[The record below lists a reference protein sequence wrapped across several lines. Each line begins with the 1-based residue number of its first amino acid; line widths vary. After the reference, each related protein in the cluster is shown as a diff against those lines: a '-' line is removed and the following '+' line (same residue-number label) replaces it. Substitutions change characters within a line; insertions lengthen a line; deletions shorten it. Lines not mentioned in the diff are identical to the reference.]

1 MTILHRLGIYLL
13 DTDAVARALASTLL
27 HDYDMGVLEP
37 TATLHYLRTRY
48 MRLVADYGLPAEAVD
63 TVAHKALHLAQQSI
77 PAVESIPFAFFE

>member
-1 MTILHRLGIYLL
+1 
-13 DTDAVARALASTLL
+13 
-27 HDYDMGVLEP
+27 MGVLEP

-48 MRLVADYGLPAEAVD
+48 MRLVADYGFPPEAVD